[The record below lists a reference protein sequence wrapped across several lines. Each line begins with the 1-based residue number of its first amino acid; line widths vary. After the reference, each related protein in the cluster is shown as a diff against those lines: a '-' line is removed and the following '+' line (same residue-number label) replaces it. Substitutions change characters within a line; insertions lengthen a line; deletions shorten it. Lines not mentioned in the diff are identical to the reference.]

1 MFRSVKRLKRANRCV
16 LWLLKSQE
24 NILVWVP
31 HRAWPQ
37 PETSTGSTFCG
48 EWCSQLRL
56 DTCIF
61 NMTFSGMLQTG
72 SVSLSVLV
80 ICPKQVRVIA
90 NRTTNI
96 FCFLFWLMKDSKYS
110 FQCHGSNWNNWR
122 EIQLNLSTMATLGT
136 EESGRCKE
144 LAVVEGSE

>member
-1 MFRSVKRLKRANRCV
+1 MKGQGFHWSKCIREDREVCQMFWSVKRLKRANRCI

-37 PETSTGSTFCG
+37 PETSTGSTFWG
-48 EWCSQLRL
+48 ERCPQLRL

-61 NMTFSGMLQTG
+61 NMPFSGMLQT
-72 SVSLSVLV
+72 VSLSVLV
-80 ICPKQVRVIA
+80 ICPNQVRVIA

-96 FCFLFWLMKDSKYS
+96 FCFLLWLMKDSKYS
-110 FQCHGSNWNNWR
+110 VSPFKL
-122 EIQLNLSTMATLGT
+122 E
-136 EESGRCKE
+136 
-144 LAVVEGSE
+144 